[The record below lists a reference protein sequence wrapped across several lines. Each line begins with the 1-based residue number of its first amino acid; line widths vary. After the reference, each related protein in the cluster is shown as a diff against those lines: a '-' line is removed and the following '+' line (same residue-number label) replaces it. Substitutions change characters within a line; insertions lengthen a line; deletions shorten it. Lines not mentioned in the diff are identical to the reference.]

1 MGGEIGLNIAE
12 IKFSDDNIAP
22 YKDDWRYAKVAIDA
36 TLIGENGDHFH
47 ICGDNDWIDLS
58 VKAMLPFAQAAI
70 RTENL
75 VRSKLE
81 RIRKEGNIP
90 AVVRLGKDPY
100 RQMNLMH
107 ILRSGGDLISTFNGV
122 PVIRGDDADGIEIF
136 LESAKISQMPF
147 D

>member
-107 ILRSGGDLISTFNGV
+107 ILRSGGDLIFTFNGV

>member
-22 YKDDWRYAKVAIDA
+22 YKDGWRYTEVAIDA
-36 TLIGENGDHFH
+36 ALIDKNGDRLN
-47 ICGDNDWIDLS
+47 ICGNNDWIDLS
-58 VKAMLPFAQAAI
+58 VKAILPFVRAAI
-70 RTENL
+70 KTENII
-75 VRSKLE
+75 RSKLE
-81 RIRKEGNIP
+81 KIRKEGNVP

-107 ILRSGGDLISTFNGV
+107 ILRSGGDSISAFNGV
-122 PVIRGDDADGIEIF
+122 PVIRGDDADGVEIF
-136 LESAKISQMPF
+136 LESAKISQSPF